1 MIKSMI
7 RAHKLLLFLFFFAC
21 SSKQNESANT
31 RNNEQPH
38 LISESLENGFVLG
51 KEIKIL
57 LPQSF
62 KQMSDQ
68 ELATK
73 YPRSGSL
80 PQEAYSN
87 AAGTVSLAFNH
98 TSNTLSPADLPDF
111 RQSFA
116 RQFKGTL
123 GIEFKGSSIKN
134 INGRDFA
141 ILEFISP
148 AMDTNIYNLM
158 FLTSLDN
165 RLLICTFNCVQG
177 EMEKW
182 KPTCQQILN
191 SVQVIE

>member
-1 MIKSMI
+1 MLRLLILSSFV
-7 RAHKLLLFLFFFAC
+7 LLFTTCVQNRKEAKNLDDD
-21 SSKQNESANT
+21 SSKLEILDLAPALQN
-31 RNNEQPH
+31 R
-38 LISESLENGFVLG
+38 IRVLMP
-51 KEIKIL
+51 K
-57 LPQSF
+57 SF

-68 ELATK
+68 ELEIK

-87 AAGTVSLAFNH
+87 ESGTVSLAFNH
-98 TSNTLSPADLPDF
+98 TSNKLSPADLPDF

-165 RLLICTFNCVQG
+165 RLLICTFNCVQS

-182 KPTCQQILN
+182 KPTSQQILN

>member
-1 MIKSMI
+1 MKCFF
-7 RAHKLLLFLFFFAC
+7 LFLIVLTSLSC
-21 SSKQNESANT
+21 GSKQDQQSSASGKQHQYNKIDILESSVL
-31 RNNEQPH
+31 NNRIRLSIPVDFKPMEQD
-38 LISESLENGFVLG
+38 
-51 KEIKIL
+51 EIL
-57 LPQSF
+57 V
-62 KQMSDQ
+62 
-68 ELATK
+68 K
-73 YPRSGSL
+73 YQRSNSV

-87 AAGTVSLAFNH
+87 DTGTISLAFNH
-98 TSNTLSPADLPDF
+98 TSNALSLADLPDF

-182 KPTCQQILN
+182 KPTSQQILN

>member
-1 MIKSMI
+1 MYKFIQIFVVIIFFSCGSN
-7 RAHKLLLFLFFFAC
+7 HKEDSNSNRIQLEVLEKLEFNLV
-21 SSKQNESANT
+21 T
-31 RNNEQPH
+31 DDH
-38 LISESLENGFVLG
+38 L
-51 KEIKIL
+51 KIL

-87 AAGTVSLAFNH
+87 ESGTVSLAFNH
-98 TSNTLSPADLPDF
+98 TSNKLSPADLPDF

-165 RLLICTFNCVQG
+165 RLLICTFNCVQS
-177 EMEKW
+177 EMGKW
-182 KPTCQQILN
+182 KPTSQQILN

>member
-1 MIKSMI
+1 MKCFF
-7 RAHKLLLFLFFFAC
+7 LFLIVLTSLSC
-21 SSKQNESANT
+21 GSKQDQQSSASGKQHQYNKIDFLESSVL
-31 RNNEQPH
+31 NNRIRLSIPVDFKPMEQD
-38 LISESLENGFVLG
+38 
-51 KEIKIL
+51 EIL
-57 LPQSF
+57 V
-62 KQMSDQ
+62 
-68 ELATK
+68 K
-73 YPRSGSL
+73 YQRSNSV

-87 AAGTVSLAFNH
+87 DTGTISLAFNH
-98 TSNTLSPADLPDF
+98 TSNALSLADLPDF

-182 KPTCQQILN
+182 KPTSQQILN